1 MKKRKTWL
9 AALICILVLTLLCGL
24 VYPLIMT
31 AASQLIFP
39 EQANGSVLT
48 VTKDGK
54 TQTVG
59 SALIGQSWTEPK
71 YLIGRPNSGAPTNQS
86 AVSEEQKQ
94 TVAEY
99 VKWWNEFDPETRG
112 KDIPEDLLTASGSGV
127 DPEISPKAAEFQ
139 VERIARVRKIPE
151 SSVRKLI
158 DKYTTGKTFGFLGED
173 RVNVLL
179 VNLELDG
186 YKVEQ
191 AS

>member
-24 VYPLIMT
+24 VYPLVMT

-39 EQANGSVLT
+39 EQANGSMLT

-158 DKYTTGKTFGFLGED
+158 DKYTTGKTFGFLGEN

>member
-1 MKKRKTWL
+1 MACGTYL
-9 AALICILVLTLLCGL
+9 YSGAYPALRSGLSTYYDSSLTTDISRAGKWQCAYG
-24 VYPLIMT
+24 
-31 AASQLIFP
+31 
-39 EQANGSVLT
+39 NKGR
-48 VTKDGK
+48 K

-158 DKYTTGKTFGFLGED
+158 DKYTTGKTFGILGEN

-186 YKVEQ
+186 YKVE
-191 AS
+191 

>member
-39 EQANGSVLT
+39 EQANGSVLK

-179 VNLELDG
+179 VNLELGG
-186 YKVEQ
+186 YKVE
-191 AS
+191 